1 MCRRA
6 LVRYFVHILE
16 SIADAYGRHAV
27 LINGDTTNIY
37 GFIFKKGK
45 QKMAARALE

>member
-1 MCRRA
+1 MAAAQYLVWPGLA
-6 LVRYFVHILE
+6 LLRYFKL
-16 SIADAYGRHAV
+16 R
-27 LINGDTTNIY
+27 NGDTTNNY